1 MNTTTTVIGAVVLLY
16 GLMMLVTRFTRPD
29 KHIRL
34 GFLTRT
40 LGNKIGNII
49 YTLVYIIAPFALAYV
64 LINNGLDGS
73 SLKEIFTP
81 PPRPE

>member
-1 MNTTTTVIGAVVLLY
+1 MNTVTTAIGAIVMLY
-16 GLMMLVTRFTRPD
+16 GLMMLVTRFTRPE

-34 GFLTRT
+34 GFLTKI
-40 LGNKIGNII
+40 LGNTFGNIL

-64 LINNGLDGS
+64 LITNGLDGA

-81 PPRPE
+81 PTLPE

>member
-1 MNTTTTVIGAVVLLY
+1 MNTTTTVLGVIVLLY
-16 GLMMLVTRFTRPD
+16 GLMMLITRFTRPD

-40 LGNKIGNII
+40 LGNKFGNII
-49 YTLVYIIAPFALAYV
+49 YTLVYIIAPFILAYV
-64 LINNGLDGS
+64 LINNGLDGN

-81 PPRPE
+81 PPMPE